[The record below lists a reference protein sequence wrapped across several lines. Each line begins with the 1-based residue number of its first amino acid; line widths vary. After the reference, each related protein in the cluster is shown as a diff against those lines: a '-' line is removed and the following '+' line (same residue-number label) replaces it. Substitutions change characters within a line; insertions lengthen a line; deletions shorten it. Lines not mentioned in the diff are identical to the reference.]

1 MSHPDEIQ
9 NIVII
14 NIILLL
20 YDNLNNLKFIMIRL
34 FDTFA
39 KIRKKTLP
47 KRKINAST

>member
-9 NIVII
+9 NIIII

-20 YDNLNNLKFIMIRL
+20 YDNLNKFIMIRL

-47 KRKINAST
+47 KRKINASTR

>member
-9 NIVII
+9 NIIII

-20 YDNLNNLKFIMIRL
+20 YDNLKKFIMIRL